1 VDFDALEKSL
11 SALGLRHP
19 RRIVDG
25 WQSLAV
31 YEAVVD
37 GRPVA
42 VKVVDPRLV
51 DRAALEVRVAALT
64 RLAADG
70 EWVCG
75 PVPVAGRLV
84 NDLPMATAV
93 TNGASWTGEAYSANA
108 ANGTNGT
115 RGANGANSTV
125 DSGAGRPLV
134 AVAYDFAA
142 GEAPDINRPDVAT
155 GMGRALA
162 DLHGVM
168 ARLPAYVLPGLAA
181 FPPLSK
187 LEKVAADL
195 RVPIFWLS
203 EALPDHEAGPCQ
215 LLHGDFSSKNIRLSG
230 HGWRVFDFDD
240 CGYGSVEL
248 DLANSVYFVLFDAT
262 LRQDLDRYHR
272 FRDRFVD
279 GYRERAGSAPTDV
292 RMDALLTRRV
302 LTLASWLADPA
313 RAPSGI
319 RTASAEWLA
328 TLRHFIRRYLG
339 ALEASGAIG

>member
-1 VDFDALEKSL
+1 MDLGALEKSL

-31 YEAVVD
+31 YAAVVD

-42 VKVVDPRLV
+42 VKVVDPGLV
-51 DRAALEVRVAALT
+51 DRAALEVRLRALT
-64 RLAADG
+64 KLAADS

-75 PVPVAGRLV
+75 PVPVAGRVV
-84 NDLPMATAV
+84 NDLAVGTAGTAGANGDGA
-93 TNGASWTGEAYSANA
+93 TNGAAGV
-108 ANGTNGT
+108 T
-115 RGANGANSTV
+115 R
-125 DSGAGRPLV
+125 RLV
-134 AVAYDFAA
+134 AVAYDFAD
-142 GEAPDINRPDVAT
+142 GEVPDNNRPEVAA

-162 DLHGVM
+162 ALHGEM
-168 ARLPAYVLPGLAA
+168 ARLPTYVLPGLAA

-203 EALPDHEAGPCQ
+203 EALPDHDAGPWQ
-215 LLHGDFSSKNIRLSG
+215 LLHGDFSSKNIRLSDS
-230 HGWRVFDFDD
+230 GWRIFDFDD
-240 CGYGSVEL
+240 CGYGPVEL

-272 FRDRFVD
+272 FRSCFLD
-279 GYRERAGSAPTDV
+279 GYRERAGTAPPDD

-302 LTLASWLADPA
+302 LTLASWLADPGG
-313 RAPSGI
+313 APSGI

-328 TLRHFIRRYLG
+328 TLRHFVRSYLG

>member
-1 VDFDALEKSL
+1 VDFGALEKSL
-11 SALGLRHP
+11 SALGLRHL

-31 YEAVVD
+31 YEADVD

-42 VKVVDPRLV
+42 VKVVDPDLV
-51 DRAALEVRVAALT
+51 DRAALEVRLEVLT
-64 RLAADG
+64 RLAAG
-70 EWVCG
+70 GSWICG
-75 PVPVAGRLV
+75 PVPLGGRMLNEV
-84 NDLPMATAV
+84 TPDASGPSNPSGLSGPPGATAR
-93 TNGASWTGEAYSANA
+93 T
-108 ANGTNGT
+108 
-115 RGANGANSTV
+115 
-125 DSGAGRPLV
+125 LV
-134 AVAYDFAA
+134 AVAYDFAD
-142 GEAPDINRPDVAT
+142 GEAPDNDRPEMAA
-155 GMGRALA
+155 GMGRTLA
-162 DLHGVM
+162 DLHEAM
-168 ARLPAYVLPGLAA
+168 AGLPPYPLPGLAA
-181 FPPLSK
+181 FPPLAK
-187 LEKVAADL
+187 LERVADDL
-195 RVPIFWLS
+195 GVPTFWLS
-203 EALPDHEAGPCQ
+203 EALPEHEAGPCQ
-215 LLHGDFSSKNIRLSG
+215 LLHGDFSSKNVRLAG
-230 HGWRVFDFDD
+230 AGWRVFDFDD
-240 CGYGSVEL
+240 CGYGPVEL

-279 GYRERAGSAPTDV
+279 GYRERAGSAPTDD

>member
-31 YEAVVD
+31 YEALVD

-51 DRAALEVRVAALT
+51 DRAALEVRLAALT

-84 NDLPMATAV
+84 NDLPVAAKSAIGNLGTAG
-93 TNGASWTGEAYSANA
+93 NGHGTHAS
-108 ANGTNGT
+108 GTHGSGT
-115 RGANGANSTV
+115 I
-125 DSGAGRPLV
+125 
-134 AVAYDFAA
+134 AVAYDFAD
-142 GEAPDINRPDVAT
+142 GEVPDISRPEVAA

-162 DLHGVM
+162 DLHRVM

-195 RVPIFWLS
+195 RVPIFWLD
-203 EALPDHEAGPCQ
+203 EALPDDEAGPCQ
-215 LLHGDFSSKNIRLSG
+215 LLHGDFSAKNIRVSDR
-230 HGWRVFDFDD
+230 GWRVFDFDD
-240 CGYGSVEL
+240 CGYGPVEL
-248 DLANSVYFVLFDAT
+248 DLANTVYFVLFDAT

-272 FRDRFVD
+272 FRACFVD
-279 GYRERAGSAPTDV
+279 GYRERSGSAPADE
-292 RMDALLTRRV
+292 RMDALLHRRV
-302 LTLASWLADPA
+302 LTLASWLADPGA
-313 RAPSGI
+313 APSGI

-328 TLRHFIRRYLG
+328 TLHDFVRRYLG
-339 ALEASGAIG
+339 TLEASGAIG